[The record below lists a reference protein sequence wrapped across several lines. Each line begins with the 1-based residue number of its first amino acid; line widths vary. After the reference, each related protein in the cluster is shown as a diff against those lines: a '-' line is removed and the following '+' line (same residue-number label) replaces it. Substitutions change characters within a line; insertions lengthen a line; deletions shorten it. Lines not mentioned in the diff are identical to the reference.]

1 MRGTI
6 QFTLRYSAQQM
17 KLHVRLTGAKNLR
30 AMDKNGLSDPYV
42 KLYLIPGASKATKM
56 VSKTI
61 EKTLNPLW
69 NEEFTY
75 YGVTDEDQLN
85 KSLRLLVLD
94 RDRIGSDFLGEVH
107 VPLKN
112 LKNEEEKFYNLCLEH
127 AMLVVKKINFFL
139 LLLLLKF

>member
-1 MRGTI
+1 
-6 QFTLRYSAQQM
+6 
-17 KLHVRLTGAKNLR
+17 
-30 AMDKNGLSDPYV
+30 
-42 KLYLIPGASKATKM
+42 M

-75 YGVTDEDQLN
+75 YGVTDEDQSK

-94 RDRIGSDFLGEVH
+94 RDRIGSDFLGEVR

-112 LKNEEEKFYNLCLEH
+112 LKNEEETFYSLRLKH
-127 AMLVVKKINFFL
+127 AMLVIKFYSNIANFDQ
-139 LLLLLKF
+139 KF

>member
-1 MRGTI
+1 MLGSI

-17 KLHVRLTGAKNLR
+17 KLHIRLTSAKNLR
-30 AMDKNGLSDPYV
+30 AMDKNGFSDPYV

-69 NEEFTY
+69 NEQFTY
-75 YGVTDEDQLN
+75 YGVTNEDQLK

-107 VPLKN
+107 VPLKD
-112 LKNEEEKFYNLCLEH
+112 LKNDEEIFYNLR
-127 AMLVVKKINFFL
+127 
-139 LLLLLKF
+139 LKEAIM

>member
-1 MRGTI
+1 
-6 QFTLRYSAQQM
+6 
-17 KLHVRLTGAKNLR
+17 
-30 AMDKNGLSDPYV
+30 
-42 KLYLIPGASKATKM
+42 M

-75 YGVTDEDQLN
+75 YGVTDEDQLK

-94 RDRIGSDFLGEVH
+94 RDRIGSDFLGEVR

-112 LKNEEEKFYNLCLEH
+112 LKNEEETFYNLRLEH
-127 AMLVVKKINFFL
+127 AMQVTKFHFNITNYNFKI
-139 LLLLLKF
+139 